1 MVSGIYCKTNQ
12 TLSLN
17 FKIFLMDHD
26 HESVLSNKCKNT
38 NVSLRVALTPFFTH
52 TVQAVK

>member
-17 FKIFLMDHD
+17 FKIVLMDD
-26 HESVLSNKCKNT
+26 HELVLNIKCKNT
-38 NVSLRVALTPFFTH
+38 NVSLRVTLTPLFTH
-52 TVQAVK
+52 IVQAVK